1 MISGVKA
8 TYSKGAIVPLKPLD
22 IEEGADL
29 SISVEVESRTARA
42 KRGLKA
48 LRATAGRW
56 KGTRDPDELIR
67 DVYQAR
73 LTGTKR
79 EPGR

>member
-22 IEEGADL
+22 IEEGAEL
-29 SISVEVESRTARA
+29 SVSIEVESQTARA
-42 KRGLKA
+42 KRGRKA

-56 KGTRDPDELIR
+56 KGTHDPDELIR
-67 DVYQAR
+67 DIYQAR
-73 LTGTKR
+73 MSGTR
-79 EPGR
+79 QEQER

>member
-29 SISVEVESRTARA
+29 SISVEVESQKARA

-56 KGTRDPDELIR
+56 KGTHDPDELIR
-67 DVYQAR
+67 DIYQAR
-73 LTGTKR
+73 LSGTR
-79 EPGR
+79 QEQER